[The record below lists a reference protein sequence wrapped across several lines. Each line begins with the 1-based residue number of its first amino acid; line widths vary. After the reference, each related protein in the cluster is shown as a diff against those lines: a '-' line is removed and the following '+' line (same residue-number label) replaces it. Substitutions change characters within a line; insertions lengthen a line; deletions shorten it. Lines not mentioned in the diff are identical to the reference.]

1 MKLAIAFIIDVG
13 SVKPFIIELEL
24 DEVEGLIDVD

>member
-1 MKLAIAFIIDVG
+1 MKFTITFIIDVG

-24 DEVEGLIDVD
+24 DEVEGLVDVD